1 MSYNL
6 QGNIAISLRFGNA
19 EFPLNSLN
27 YVSLLHIRESVKL
40 FVPVLTLELLDS
52 TNILDSVGVQ
62 DGLPITVSITKDGVA
77 VQTIPFRVFSF
88 SSNKLPGAT
97 MYHFDAYY
105 DTPKYFMSIAA
116 NSYHSTSSAAI
127 QQIATACGLESVV
140 TVTNDYQLWTPPLAS
155 YASFAQYIT
164 RRGYVNTT
172 SCMALGL
179 NTSGILIYSNI
190 MDAVPIG
197 TIYTN
202 QFVPP
207 EKLKSFDYNCMS
219 FSVSNMMGLNNATG
233 GYSTYTVGQSI
244 TGSSKTAKSVTVK
257 NNVKSPNINTAVR
270 NIVGRQRVSYL
281 PIDSGN
287 VHSMYTDAVNQ
298 NKRLSRLFTVNL
310 ECVLM
315 EPCALTLCN
324 AFNLVAVDD
333 KGNPDIGESGTYIIT
348 DRIINIENSH
358 YYEKLCACRIGSNN
372 DYYAN

>member
-6 QGNIAISLRFGNA
+6 QGNIALSLKFGNA

-27 YVSLLHIRESVKL
+27 YVNLLHIRESVKL

-62 DGLPITVSITKDGVA
+62 DGLPITVIISKDGTV
-77 VQTIPFRVFSF
+77 VQSIPFRVFSF
-88 SSNKLPGAT
+88 SSNKAPGAT
-97 MYHFDAYY
+97 QYHFDAYY
-105 DTPKYFMSIAA
+105 DAPKYFMSIAS

-127 QQIATACGLESVV
+127 QQIASSCGLQSVV

-155 YASFAQYIT
+155 YAAFAQYIM
-164 RRGYVNTT
+164 RRGYVNNT

-190 MDAVPIG
+190 MNASPLG
-197 TIYTN
+197 TIYAN
-202 QFVPP
+202 QFIPP
-207 EKLKSFDYNCMS
+207 EKLKTYDYNCIS
-219 FSVSNMMGLNNATG
+219 FSVSNAMGLHNATG

-244 TGSSKTAKSVTVK
+244 MSNTKTIKSVTVK
-257 NNVKSPNINTAVR
+257 NNVKSPNINTTVR
-270 NIVGRQRVSYL
+270 NIVGRQRINYL
-281 PIDSGN
+281 PIDAGN
-287 VHSMYTDAVNQ
+287 VHSMYSEAYNQ
-298 NKRLSRLFTVNL
+298 NKRLSRLFTVSL
-310 ECVLM
+310 ECVLT

-324 AFNLVAVDD
+324 AFNLVAIDD
-333 KGNPDIGESGTYIIT
+333 KGNPDIGESGTYVIT
-348 DRIINIENSH
+348 DRVINIENSH